1 MTTTAST
8 AKAPKTPSPMRRPAY
23 RRLMVGWVAT
33 NLGDSALYLVLAIWV
48 RELTGSD
55 AAGALVFL
63 FLGLPALLAPFAG
76 QLADRIHR
84 RPLLIGTN
92 LATAAVVLTLF
103 AVQGVEQVWLIYAVT
118 FGYGLAQYLTAAAQ
132 SGLLRDLL
140 PDEELAG
147 ANGIFTSIDN
157 GMRIVSPALGAG
169 LYVLAGP
176 WSVVALSAAGFLI
189 MGLMLLTVRIQESA
203 PEPRLAGETYW
214 HEVSAGFRA
223 LFTDPLL
230 RLLTI
235 ATAVGFGLTG
245 FLNATIFPLIEH
257 GLQAG
262 PAALGPAQ
270 AIQGVAA
277 LGGGLVSALLLRRV
291 GERRLV
297 AWGLTL
303 VAIGSLAA
311 YLLVQLPIEE
321 AWIRW
326 VGIGL
331 VQGPIGFGVPWVLV
345 GVVTLR
351 MRLTLARLQGRTS
364 AALNVSINVPQM
376 LTLAAGTALM
386 VLIDFR
392 WLLIITA
399 VGVAVAALAVW
410 FGGRLDAGKTADASG
425 SDAAAGEGTQAA
437 GEVAQQVADPA

>member
-8 AKAPKTPSPMRRPAY
+8 TTAAEPASPMRRPAY

-63 FLGLPALLAPFAG
+63 FIGLPALLAPFAG
-76 QLADRIHR
+76 QLADRVHR

-92 LATAAVVLTLF
+92 VGTAAVVLTLLL
-103 AVQGVEQVWLIYAVT
+103 VQGAEHVWLIYAAT
-118 FGYGLAQYLTAAAQ
+118 FGYGLAAYLTAAAQ

-157 GMRIVSPALGAG
+157 GMRIISPALGAA
-169 LYVLAGP
+169 LYVAAGP
-176 WSVVALSAAGFLI
+176 WAVIALAAGGFLTMAI
-189 MGLMLLTVRIQESA
+189 VLTTVRIQESP

-214 HEVSAGFRA
+214 HELSAGFRA
-223 LFTDPLL
+223 LLGDPLL
-230 RLLTI
+230 RLLTV

-245 FLNATIFPLIEH
+245 LLNATIFTLVEH
-257 GLQAG
+257 GLQEG

-270 AIQGVAA
+270 AIQGIGA
-277 LGGGLVSALLLRRV
+277 LAGGLCSAWVLRRI

-297 AWGLTL
+297 AWGLAL
-303 VAIGSLAA
+303 VGLGTVVAF
-311 YLLVQLPIEE
+311 LVVQWPLPE
-321 AWIRW
+321 AWMRW
-326 VGIGL
+326 VGVGAL
-331 VQGPIGFGVPWVLV
+331 QALIGFGVPWVIV

-351 MRLTLARLQGRTS
+351 MRRTAPRLQGRTS

-376 LTLAAGTALM
+376 LMLALGSAL
-386 VLIDFR
+386 LGAIDYR
-392 WLLIITA
+392 WLIAATA
-399 VGVAVAALAVW
+399 IGVLGAALAVAL
-410 FGGRLDAGKTADASG
+410 GRRLDHVAIDTDA
-425 SDAAAGEGTQAA
+425 
-437 GEVAQQVADPA
+437 

>member
-8 AKAPKTPSPMRRPAY
+8 ATAAKPASPMRRPAY

-63 FLGLPALLAPFAG
+63 FIGLPALLAPFAG
-76 QLADRIHR
+76 QLADRVHR

-92 LATAAVVLTLF
+92 VGTAAVVLTLLL
-103 AVQGVEQVWLIYAVT
+103 VQGAEHVWLIYAAT
-118 FGYGLAQYLTAAAQ
+118 FGYGLAAYLTAAAQ

-157 GMRIVSPALGAG
+157 GMRIISPALGAA
-169 LYVLAGP
+169 LYVAAGP
-176 WSVVALSAAGFLI
+176 WAVIALAAGGFLTMAI
-189 MGLMLLTVRIQESA
+189 VLTTVRIQESP

-214 HEVSAGFRA
+214 HELSAGFRA
-223 LFTDPLL
+223 LLGDPLL

-245 FLNATIFPLIEH
+245 LLNATIFPLVEH
-257 GLQAG
+257 GLQEG

-270 AIQGVAA
+270 AIQGIGA
-277 LGGGLVSALLLRRV
+277 LAGGLCSAWVLRRI

-297 AWGLTL
+297 AWGLAL
-303 VAIGSLAA
+303 VGLGTVVAF
-311 YLLVQLPIEE
+311 LVVQWPLPE
-321 AWIRW
+321 AWMRW
-326 VGIGL
+326 VGVGAL
-331 VQGPIGFGVPWVLV
+331 QALIGFGVPWVIV

-351 MRLTLARLQGRTS
+351 MRRTAPRLQGRTS

-376 LTLAAGTALM
+376 LMLALGSAL
-386 VLIDFR
+386 LGAIDYR
-392 WLLIITA
+392 WLIAATA
-399 VGVAVAALAVW
+399 IGVLGAALAVAL
-410 FGGRLDAGKTADASG
+410 GRRLDHVAIDTDA
-425 SDAAAGEGTQAA
+425 
-437 GEVAQQVADPA
+437 

>member
-8 AKAPKTPSPMRRPAY
+8 ATAAKPASPLRRPAY

-63 FLGLPALLAPFAG
+63 FIGLPALLAPFAG
-76 QLADRIHR
+76 QLADRVHR

-92 LATAAVVLTLF
+92 LGTAAVVLTLLL
-103 AVQGVEQVWLIYAVT
+103 VQGAEHVWLIYAAT
-118 FGYGLAQYLTAAAQ
+118 FGYGLAAYLTAAAQ

-157 GMRIVSPALGAG
+157 GMRIISPALGAA
-169 LYVLAGP
+169 LYVAAGP
-176 WSVVALSAAGFLI
+176 WAVIALAAGGFLTMAI
-189 MGLMLLTVRIQESA
+189 VLTTVRIQESP

-214 HEVSAGFRA
+214 HELSAGFRA
-223 LFTDPLL
+223 LLADPLL
-230 RLLTI
+230 RLLTV
-235 ATAVGFGLTG
+235 ATAIGFGLTG
-245 FLNATIFPLIEH
+245 LLNATIFPLVEH
-257 GLQAG
+257 GLQEG

-270 AIQGVAA
+270 AIQGIGA
-277 LGGGLVSALLLRRV
+277 LAGGLCSAWMLRRI

-297 AWGLTL
+297 AWGLALVGLGTVVAFL
-303 VAIGSLAA
+303 VA
-311 YLLVQLPIEE
+311 QWPLPE
-321 AWIRW
+321 AWMRW
-326 VGIGL
+326 VGVGAL
-331 VQGPIGFGVPWVLV
+331 QALIGFGVPWVIV

-351 MRLTLARLQGRTS
+351 MRLTAPRLQGRTS

-376 LTLAAGTALM
+376 LMLALGSAL
-386 VLIDFR
+386 LGAIDYR
-392 WLLIITA
+392 WLIAATA
-399 VGVAVAALAVW
+399 VGVLGAALAVAL
-410 FGGRLDAGKTADASG
+410 GRRLDHAAVDPDA
-425 SDAAAGEGTQAA
+425 
-437 GEVAQQVADPA
+437 

>member
-8 AKAPKTPSPMRRPAY
+8 TTAAEPASPMRRPAY

-63 FLGLPALLAPFAG
+63 FIGLPALLAPFAG
-76 QLADRIHR
+76 QLADRVHR

-92 LATAAVVLTLF
+92 VGTAAVVLTLLL
-103 AVQGVEQVWLIYAVT
+103 VQGAEHVWLIYAAT
-118 FGYGLAQYLTAAAQ
+118 FGYGLAAYLTAAAQ

-157 GMRIVSPALGAG
+157 GMRIISPALGAA
-169 LYVLAGP
+169 LYVAAGP
-176 WSVVALSAAGFLI
+176 WAVIALAAGGFLTMAI
-189 MGLMLLTVRIQESA
+189 VLTTVRIQESP

-214 HEVSAGFRA
+214 HELSAGFRA
-223 LFTDPLL
+223 LLGDPLL

-245 FLNATIFPLIEH
+245 LLNATIFPLVEH
-257 GLQAG
+257 GLQEG

-270 AIQGVAA
+270 AIQGIGA
-277 LGGGLVSALLLRRV
+277 LAGGLCSAWVLRRI

-297 AWGLTL
+297 AWGLAL
-303 VAIGSLAA
+303 VGLGTVVAF
-311 YLLVQLPIEE
+311 LVVQWPLPE
-321 AWIRW
+321 AWMRW
-326 VGIGL
+326 VGVGAL
-331 VQGPIGFGVPWVLV
+331 QALIGFGVPWVIV

-351 MRLTLARLQGRTS
+351 MRRTAPRLQGRTS

-376 LTLAAGTALM
+376 LMLALGSAL
-386 VLIDFR
+386 LGAIDYR
-392 WLLIITA
+392 WLIAATA
-399 VGVAVAALAVW
+399 IGVLGAALAVAL
-410 FGGRLDAGKTADASG
+410 GRRLDHVAIDTDA
-425 SDAAAGEGTQAA
+425 
-437 GEVAQQVADPA
+437 

>member
-8 AKAPKTPSPMRRPAY
+8 ATAAKPASPMRRPAY

-63 FLGLPALLAPFAG
+63 FIGLPALLAPFAG
-76 QLADRIHR
+76 QLADRVHR

-92 LATAAVVLTLF
+92 LGTAAVVLTLLL
-103 AVQGVEQVWLIYAVT
+103 VQGAEHVWLIYAAT
-118 FGYGLAQYLTAAAQ
+118 FGYGLAAYLTAAAQ

-157 GMRIVSPALGAG
+157 GMRIISPALGAA
-169 LYVLAGP
+169 LYV
-176 WSVVALSAAGFLI
+176 AAGAWAVIALAAGGFLTMAI
-189 MGLMLLTVRIQESA
+189 VLTTVRIQESP

-214 HEVSAGFRA
+214 HELSAGFRA
-223 LFTDPLL
+223 LLADPLL

-235 ATAVGFGLTG
+235 ATAIGFGLTG
-245 FLNATIFPLIEH
+245 LLNATIFPLVEH
-257 GLQAG
+257 GLQEG

-270 AIQGVAA
+270 AIQGVGA
-277 LGGGLVSALLLRRV
+277 LAGGLCSAWMLRRI

-297 AWGLTL
+297 AWGLAL
-303 VAIGSLAA
+303 VGLGTVVAF
-311 YLLVQLPIEE
+311 LVVQWPLPE
-321 AWIRW
+321 AWMRW
-326 VGIGL
+326 VGVGALQAL
-331 VQGPIGFGVPWVLV
+331 VGFGVPWVIV

-351 MRLTLARLQGRTS
+351 MRLAAPRLQGRTS

-376 LTLAAGTALM
+376 LMLALGSAL
-386 VLIDFR
+386 LGAIDYR
-392 WLLIITA
+392 WLIAATA
-399 VGVAVAALAVW
+399 VGVLGAALAVAL
-410 FGGRLDAGKTADASG
+410 GRRLDH
-425 SDAAAGEGTQAA
+425 AAA
-437 GEVAQQVADPA
+437 DPDV